1 MVHLIRHTRPDVAPG
16 ICYGRSELPLAITAE
31 EDIRAVLDRLPRVDA
46 VLTSPAARC
55 QRLAETIA
63 AERGADCTDD
73 ARLLELDFGQWEGKS
88 WDDISRDEIDR
99 WGADLWNVAP
109 GDGESLSQLWVRVAA
124 FCAERRLEDIHNEDT
139 HVVVV
144 AHQGP
149 LRVLHC
155 LGRGVAFDRLFETDF
170 AFGVAGLKL
179 WPQREHRAIAP

>member
-1 MVHLIRHTRPDVAPG
+1 VVHLIRHTRPDVAPG

-46 VLTSPAARC
+46 VFTSPAARC

-124 FCAERRLEDIHNEDT
+124 FCTERRLEDIHNEDT

-170 AFGVAGLKL
+170 AFGVAGLTL